1 MTFFSLSSL
10 LSLSSLS
17 MVGCAGS
24 APAPGLMP
32 LADRLMLLLLCGGCC
47 WTGRRARRAARR
59 GTDDVGRPRSSG
71 ALLFLAGVEDGHG
84 RASCGARPRCC
95 CGSGIGFLS
104 GGIDEITRASH
115 KWIGDRAKLDLM
127 SKSTIMP
134 DSFID
139 LRLLWRR
146 ASRAL
151 GPVGVGKES
160 WFTASPLRRPA
171 DAAAAVRR
179 LLQDRAAGAQ
189 SSSVSSATA
198 RTLPTSTPAASS
210 SGGWKGGG
218 SDS

>member
-1 MTFFSLSSL
+1 
-10 LSLSSLS
+10 
-17 MVGCAGS
+17 MVGCAGT
-24 APAPGLMP
+24 APALGLMP

-95 CGSGIGFLS
+95 CGSGIRRIGFLS

-139 LRLLWRR
+139 LRLLWCR
-146 ASRAL
+146 ASRAP

-160 WFTASPLRRPA
+160 QLAASLLRRPA

-179 LLQDRAAGAQ
+179 LLLDRAAGAQ
-189 SSSVSSATA
+189 SRSASPVTA

-210 SGGWKGGG
+210 SVGWKGGG
-218 SDS
+218 SDA

>member
-1 MTFFSLSSL
+1 
-10 LSLSSLS
+10 
-17 MVGCAGS
+17 
-24 APAPGLMP
+24 
-32 LADRLMLLLLCGGCC
+32 MLLLLCGGCYR
-47 WTGRRARRAARR
+47 TGRRARRAARR
-59 GTDDVGRPRSSG
+59 GADDVGRPCGSG
-71 ALLFLAGVEDGHG
+71 TLLFLAGVEDGHG

-95 CGSGIGFLS
+95 CGSGIRRIDFLS
-104 GGIDEITRASH
+104 GGINKITRASH

-146 ASRAL
+146 DSRGL

-160 WFTASPLRRPA
+160 RLTASPLRRPA
-171 DAAAAVRR
+171 DATAAVRR
-179 LLQDRAAGAQ
+179 QLQDWAAGAQ